1 MYLRFKHLLSLLF
14 IFFLLPYTS
23 LAATPEPPLSPANYI
38 VDLAKIIND
47 DVEAR
52 LNAYLKELEAK
63 TTAQVVVLTIKS
75 LDQEDIESFSLR
87 TAEKWKLGQ
96 KGKDNG
102 LLLTIAVED
111 RRYRFEV
118 GYGLE
123 AILPDSLVGSI
134 GRQYLV
140 PYFRKGDYSSGIF
153 YATLAVIQEIAKH
166 EGVRIKAVPELR
178 PGIERDNNS
187 SKKDVGWIAF
197 VNIIFVL
204 SILILRLLTPRRR
217 YIRWHGGFGG
227 FGSGSFGGGGF
238 GGFGGGGGGFGG
250 GGASGRW

>member
-1 MYLRFKHLLSLLF
+1 MSLRFKHLLSLLF

-47 DVEAR
+47 DVEAK

-63 TTAQVVVLTIKS
+63 TTAQVIVLTIKS
-75 LDQEDIESFSLR
+75 LDGEDIESFSLR
-87 TAEKWKLGQ
+87 TAEKWRLGQ

-102 LLLTIAVED
+102 LLLTIAIED

-140 PYFRKGDYSSGIF
+140 PYFRKGDYSMGIF

-166 EGVRIKAVPELR
+166 EGVEITAMPELKTE
-178 PGIERDNNS
+178 GIGRDSNS
-187 SKKDVGWIAF
+187 SGKGIGWIAI
-197 VNIIFVL
+197 VNIIFII
-204 SILILRLLTPRRR
+204 SILMLRLLIPRRR
-217 YIRWHGGFGG
+217 RIR
-227 FGSGSFGGGGF
+227 
-238 GGFGGGGGGFGG
+238 
-250 GGASGRW
+250 